1 MKNKEKIIGSIVILL
16 VFVLFLIVGYFT
28 TRPKELPKEELTM
41 ESVFVQDK
49 DKKESKD
56 ESKGERDIRVQIKG
70 EVQKPGVY
78 SLGSGSR
85 IEDLVKAAG
94 GFTALADEDS
104 IVLVKK
110 LIDSDCI
117 IVRKK
122 GQPEEK
128 PLMPSNNEVKEEE
141 KIDLN
146 TATLEQLDKLPGIG
160 PAKAKIIMDFREK
173 NGGFNSVEDLKQVKG
188 IGEATLSKFRDMVEV
203 R

>member
-16 VFVLFLIVGYFT
+16 VFVLFLIIGYFT

-78 SLGSGSR
+78 SLSSGSR

-128 PLMPSNNEVKEEE
+128 FLMPSNNGVKEEE